1 MFKNY
6 VNESLD
12 LPQYNQMM
20 LKAPKN
26 QKYCNAFCQKFIDT
40 NEFYDA
46 KANCKECFNYIIKIR
61 KMIDNNQLTAEQFKA
76 SPDLIKRDKVIIPI
90 HRTCITCEEEL
101 TIDKFEATRKEWIL
115 KKKAEMIKK
124 YKVLGFILI

>member
-12 LPQYNQMM
+12 LNQYNKIM
-20 LKAPKN
+20 KEAPEN
-26 QKYCNAFCQKFIDT
+26 QKYCNAFCQKFYET
-40 NEFYDA
+40 NNFYDA

-61 KMIDNNQLTAEQFKA
+61 KMIDNNHLTAKQFKA
-76 SPDLIKRDKVIIPI
+76 SPDLVKRDKVIIPI

-115 KKKAEMIKK
+115 KKAEMIKK

>member
-6 VNESLD
+6 INESLD

-61 KMIDNNQLTAEQFKA
+61 KMIDNNHLTAKQFKA
-76 SPDLIKRDKVIIPI
+76 SPDLVKRDKVIIPI
-90 HRTCITCEEEL
+90 HRTCITCKEEL

-115 KKKAEMIKK
+115 KKAEMIKK